1 MNEKDILEINEKYLR
16 GLKFYYVEYLYEV
29 IPIALH
35 KEKFKSAINIY

>member
-29 IPIALH
+29 IQLH
-35 KEKFKSAINIY
+35 CIKKNLKVL